1 MVVLCLGVAGVSGC
15 WAPTVVGDAVL
26 CPPRRW
32 WQVSVEVRDTRTPR
46 PVGDVL
52 QPGLVEQQEAFLQF
66 GLGVEEVPQ
75 PPPPH
80 AHVAA
85 SDAEVLR

>member
-1 MVVLCLGVAGVSGC
+1 M
-15 WAPTVVGDAVL
+15 
-26 CPPRRW
+26 
-32 WQVSVEVRDTRTPR
+32 EVRVIRTAR
-46 PVGDVL
+46 PVGEVF
-52 QPGLVEQQEAFLQF
+52 QSGLVEQQEAFLQF

-85 SDAEVLR
+85 SAADALR

>member
-1 MVVLCLGVAGVSGC
+1 
-15 WAPTVVGDAVL
+15 VL
-26 CPPRRW
+26 CPPRGWR
-32 WQVSVEVRDTRTPR
+32 VSVEVRVIRTAR
-46 PVGDVL
+46 PVGEVF
-52 QPGLVEQQEAFLQF
+52 QSGLVEQQEAFLQF

-85 SDAEVLR
+85 SAADALR